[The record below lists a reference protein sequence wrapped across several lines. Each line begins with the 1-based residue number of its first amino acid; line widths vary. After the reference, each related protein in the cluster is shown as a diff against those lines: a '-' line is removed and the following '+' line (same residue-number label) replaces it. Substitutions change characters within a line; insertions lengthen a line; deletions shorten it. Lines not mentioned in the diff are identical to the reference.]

1 MYDSF
6 LKVIPTKFKEI
17 TVTRQSVIKSAIVAV
32 TVMAIFGCNGKKEGD
47 AKKESK
53 PSGPV
58 LAEVGATTITVDA
71 FKKEMDNL
79 PPYLKPM
86 TETADGKKEMLET
99 MIIRELILQEASK
112 DGIENTPAVKE
123 KLEELKKRLVVEAY
137 LKKKVEEQAK
147 VSDEDLKKFYDQNK
161 DKFKTGDQVKASHIL
176 VKSEKEAKDV
186 LAQLK
191 AGGNFEELAKKL
203 STDGAAAKGGDLGW
217 FSKGSMIPEF
227 EKVAFAMKENQTS
240 DIVKTKFG
248 FHIIKLTGKR
258 AAGERSFEDVK
269 EQIKSSMLP
278 GKQQEVFQKL
288 KEDLKKSGKYTIKD
302 DVLKGLGG
310 SPSAESKEPKPDAK
324 GLPAQ
329 PPAPAAPKAQEPK
342 K

>member
-1 MYDSF
+1 MIASIGF
-6 LKVIPTKFKEI
+6 SQQKNKEI
-17 TVTRQSVIKSAIVAV
+17 IVTKQSVIKSVV
-32 TVMAIFGCNGKKEGD
+32 VVLSVMALFGCSGKKESD
-47 AKKESK
+47 VKKEAA

-58 LAEVGATTITVDA
+58 LAEVGSAKITVDA
-71 FKKEMDNL
+71 FKKELENL

-99 MIIRELILQEASK
+99 MIIRELILQAASK
-112 DGIENTPAVKE
+112 DGIENTPAVKD

-147 VSDEDLKKFYDQNK
+147 VSDEDLKKFYDENK
-161 DKFKTGDQVKASHIL
+161 DKFKTGDQVRASHIL

-203 STDGAAAKGGDLGW
+203 STDGAASKGGDLGW

-227 EKVAFAMKENQTS
+227 EKVAFTMKEGQIS

-248 FHIIKLTGKR
+248 YHIIKLTGKR
-258 AAGERSFEDVK
+258 AAGERSFDDVK
-269 EQIKSSMLP
+269 EQIKASMLP

-288 KEDLKKSGKYTIKD
+288 KEDLKKSGKYTINEA
-302 DVLKGLGG
+302 VLKDLGG
-310 SPSAESKEPKPDAK
+310 AASAGATESKD
-324 GLPAQ
+324 LPAQ
-329 PPAPAAPKAQEPK
+329 PPAPAAPKSAEPK

>member
-1 MYDSF
+1 MR
-6 LKVIPTKFKEI
+6 
-17 TVTRQSVIKSAIVAV
+17 RQSVIKSVVAAV
-32 TVMAIFGCNGKKEGD
+32 TLAALFGCT
-47 AKKESK
+47 AKKESDVQK
-53 PSGPV
+53 AAAPSGPV
-58 LAEVGATTITVDA
+58 LAEVGSTSITVAA
-71 FKKEMDNL
+71 FNKELENL

-99 MIIRELILQEASK
+99 MIIRELILQEAAK
-112 DGIENTPAVKE
+112 DGIENSPEVKD

-137 LKKKVEEQAK
+137 LKKKVEQQANI
-147 VSDEDLKKFYDQNK
+147 SDEELKKFYEENK
-161 DKFKTGDQVKASHIL
+161 AKFKTGDQVKASHIL
-176 VKSEKEAKDV
+176 VKTEKEAKDV

-191 AGGNFEELAKKL
+191 AGGNFEDLAKKL

-227 EKVAFAMKENQTS
+227 EKVAFAMKENETS
-240 DIVKTKFG
+240 GVVKTKFG

-258 AAGERSFEDVK
+258 AAGERSFDDVK
-269 EQIKSSMLP
+269 EQIKASMLP

-288 KEDLKKSGKYTIKD
+288 KDDLKKSGKYTIKE

-310 SPSAESKEPKPDAK
+310 SADAAAHEASPT
-324 GLPAQ
+324 GGGAPTPPPAQ
-329 PPAPAAPKAQEPK
+329 STPQSPAQK

>member
-1 MYDSF
+1 M
-6 LKVIPTKFKEI
+6 K
-17 TVTRQSVIKSAIVAV
+17 RQSVIKLAAAAACIIAL
-32 TVMAIFGCNGKKEGD
+32 AGCAPKGGGE
-47 AKKESK
+47 AKKETK
-53 PSGPV
+53 PTGAV
-58 LAEVGATTITVDA
+58 LAEVGGTTITVDS

-99 MIIRELILQEASK
+99 MIIRELILQEAAK
-112 DGIENTPAVKE
+112 AGLENTPAVKE

-137 LKKKVEEQAK
+137 LKQKVEEQAK
-147 VSDEDLKKFYDQNK
+147 VSDEELKKFYETNK

-176 VKSEKEAKDV
+176 VKDEKQAKDI

-191 AGGNFEELAKKL
+191 SGGNFEELAKKY

-227 EKVAFAMKENQTS
+227 EKVAFAMKEGETS
-240 DIVKTKFG
+240 GIVKTKFG
-248 FHIIKLTGKR
+248 YHIIKLTGKR
-258 AAGERSFEDVK
+258 AAGTRSFEEVK
-269 EQIKSSMLP
+269 DQIKAAILP
-278 GKQQEVFQKL
+278 SKQQEIFQKI
-288 KEDLKKSGKYTIKD
+288 KEDLKKSGKYTIKE

-310 SPSAESKEPKPDAK
+310 TPSEK
-324 GLPAQ
+324 
-329 PPAPAAPKAQEPK
+329 APADKAAGTAAPEAGQKAPQEK

>member
-1 MYDSF
+1 MIALTACGS
-6 LKVIPTKFKEI
+6 KTGGE
-17 TVTRQSVIKSAIVAV
+17 
-32 TVMAIFGCNGKKEGD
+32 
-47 AKKESK
+47 AKKETK

-58 LAEVGATTITVDA
+58 LAEVAGTSITVDA
-71 FKKEMDNL
+71 FKKELDNL

-86 TETADGKKEMLET
+86 AETAEGKKEMLET
-99 MIIRELILQEASK
+99 MVIRELIIQEAAK
-112 DGIENTPAVKE
+112 DGLENTPAVKE

-147 VSDEDLKKFYDQNK
+147 VTDEELKKFYEGNK
-161 DKFKTGDQVKASHIL
+161 EKFKTGDQVKASHII
-176 VKSEKEAKDV
+176 VKTEKEAKDL

-191 AGGNFEELAKKL
+191 GGGNFEELAKKF

-227 EKVAFAMKENQTS
+227 EKVAFAMKEGETS
-240 DIVKTKFG
+240 GVVKTKFG

-258 AAGERSFEDVK
+258 AAGARTLEEVK
-269 EQIKSSMLP
+269 DQIKAAILP

-288 KEDLKKSGKYTIKD
+288 KDDLKKSGKYTIKE
-302 DVLKGLGG
+302 DVLKSLGG
-310 SPSAESKEPKPDAK
+310 TPAEK
-324 GLPAQ
+324 
-329 PPAPAAPKAQEPK
+329 APAAANPAAGALPAPPAGQKAPEQK

>member
-1 MYDSF
+1 MIASLRF
-6 LKVIPTKFKEI
+6 SQQKNKEI
-17 TVTRQSVIKSAIVAV
+17 IVTKQSVIKSVV
-32 TVMAIFGCNGKKEGD
+32 VVLSVMALFGCNGKKESD
-47 AKKESK
+47 VKKESA
-53 PSGPV
+53 PSSPV
-58 LAEVGATTITVDA
+58 LAEVGSTKITVDA
-71 FKKEMDNL
+71 FKKELENL

-86 TETADGKKEMLET
+86 TETADGKKEMLDT
-99 MIIRELILQEASK
+99 MIIRELILQEAAK

-147 VSDEDLKKFYDQNK
+147 VSDEDLKKFYDENK
-161 DKFKTGDQVKASHIL
+161 DKFKTGDQVRASHIL

-227 EKVAFAMKENQTS
+227 EKVAFTMKEGQIS

-258 AAGERSFEDVK
+258 AAGERSFDDVK
-269 EQIKSSMLP
+269 EQIKASMLP

-288 KEDLKKSGKYTIKD
+288 KENLKKSGKYTINEAALKD
-302 DVLKGLGG
+302 LGG
-310 SPSAESKEPKPDAK
+310 AASAEATESK

-329 PPAPAAPKAQEPK
+329 PAAPAAPKAPGPK
-342 K
+342 

>member
-1 MYDSF
+1 M
-6 LKVIPTKFKEI
+6 
-17 TVTRQSVIKSAIVAV
+17 TRQSVIKSVVAV
-32 TVMAIFGCNGKKEGD
+32 AAVMALFGCTGKKESD
-47 AKKESK
+47 VKKEAA

-58 LAEVGATTITVDA
+58 LAEVGGSSITVAA
-71 FKKEMDNL
+71 FNKELENL

-99 MIIRELILQEASK
+99 MIIRELILQEAAK
-112 DGIENTPAVKE
+112 DGIENSPAVKE

-137 LKKKVEEQAK
+137 LKKKVEEQAQ
-147 VSDEDLKKFYDQNK
+147 VSDEELKKFYEQNK

-176 VKSEKEAKDV
+176 VKTEKEAKDV

-191 AGGNFEELAKKL
+191 AGGSFEELAKKL

-227 EKVAFAMKENQTS
+227 EKVAFAMKENETS
-240 DIVKTKFG
+240 GVVKTKFG

-258 AAGERSFEDVK
+258 AAGERSFDDVK
-269 EQIKSSMLP
+269 EQIKASILP

-288 KEDLKKSGKYTIKD
+288 KEDLKKSGKYTIKE

-310 SPSAESKEPKPDAK
+310 AASAEPGSKSDAK

-329 PPAPAAPKAQEPK
+329 PSAPQAPEPK

>member
-1 MYDSF
+1 V
-6 LKVIPTKFKEI
+6 K
-17 TVTRQSVIKSAIVAV
+17 RQSVIKSAALAACVLAL
-32 TVMAIFGCNGKKEGD
+32 FGCSGKKE
-47 AKKESK
+47 AEVKKESK
-53 PSGPV
+53 PTGAV
-58 LAEVGATTITVDA
+58 LAEVAGTTITVDS

-86 TETADGKKEMLET
+86 TETAEGKKEMLET
-99 MIIRELILQEASK
+99 MIIRELIMQEATK
-112 DGIENTPAVKE
+112 DGVENSPAVKE

-147 VSDEDLKKFYDQNK
+147 VSDEELRKFYDQNK

-176 VKSEKEAKDV
+176 VKSEKEAKDL
-186 LAQLK
+186 LAQIK
-191 AGGNFEELAKKL
+191 GGANFEELAKKY
-203 STDGAAAKGGDLGW
+203 STDGAASKGGDLGW

-258 AAGERSFEDVK
+258 PAGERSFDDVK

-278 GKQQEVFQKL
+278 AKQQEVFQKL
-288 KEDLKKSGKYTIKD
+288 KEELKKSGKYSIKE

-310 SPSAESKEPKPDAK
+310 TPAVADPKAGAKAVPAAPEAAKEKEPKK
-324 GLPAQ
+324 
-329 PPAPAAPKAQEPK
+329 
-342 K
+342 